1 MEDFS
6 PGDRSWW
13 CRSRWWRVPVVLV
26 VTIVIT
32 TCGIFWI
39 AGVDHPSTERDAG
52 TSSAQRFADA
62 ATSVVSGS
70 TP

>member
-1 MEDFS
+1 MEVLS
-6 PGDRSWW
+6 PGDRTWW

-39 AGVDHPSTERDAG
+39 ASVDRPRQRDAG
-52 TSSAQRFADA
+52 ASPAQRFADA
-62 ATSVVSGS
+62 AALVFSGS